1 MSLLWMDYEAE
12 FRTLVEAAFQ
22 QECEDHPAYYAAL
35 SQRVRD
41 IIYRDTRFN
50 IDFLYTSYLLDDEKV
65 MADYGRWLYQLLTP
79 LLKDQTPEETAH
91 YVVEHLAT
99 IQKCVPKVV
108 SPDKQ
113 EKLIHLLECGK
124 ESIRT
129 EVKSTGSVEPRQ
141 FRYEAEIEQYMES
154 LRQKNTRKTLFLV
167 QSFVNRGIP
176 LNDVYVEILAE
187 SMRRV
192 GELWHTAKIT
202 VDTEHYCTSVT
213 QMAMAQMYPLLFSSE
228 RKNRTLLCACPGTE
242 LHEMGARMVADL
254 FENDGWDSIY
264 LGAAVPE
271 EYLLK
276 SVEENKPDL
285 VALSVTMPQH
295 LIACEEL
302 VNAIRK
308 KFPEMKI
315 AVGGRAFERTDGIW
329 KKWPIDLYTTDA
341 RQLLADANALCG
353 GERS

>member
-1 MSLLWMDYEAE
+1 MGLLWMDYEAE
-12 FRTLVEAAFQ
+12 FRALVEAAFQ

-50 IDFLYTSYLLDDEKV
+50 IDFLYTAYLLEDEKI
-65 MADYGRWLYQLLTP
+65 MADYGRWLYQLLEP
-79 LLKDQTPEETAH
+79 LFKDQTPEETAR

-108 SPDKQ
+108 GADKH
-113 EKLIHLLECGK
+113 EMLIHLLECAK

-129 EVKSTGSVEPRQ
+129 EVEHKGSVQPRISK
-141 FRYEAEIEQYMES
+141 YEAEIEQYMSS
-154 LRQKNTRKTLFLV
+154 LLQKNTRKTMFLV
-167 QSFVNRGIP
+167 QEFLHKGIP
-176 LNDVYVEILAE
+176 INDVYVEILAE

-192 GELWHTAKIT
+192 GELWHTAKTT

-213 QMAMAQMYPLLFSSE
+213 QMAMAQMYPMLFASE
-228 RKNRTLLCACPGTE
+228 RKNKTLLCACPGTE

-276 SVEENKPDL
+276 AVEENKPDL

-295 LIACEEL
+295 LIACQNL
-302 VNAIRK
+302 VEAIRR

-315 AVGGRAFERTDGIW
+315 AVGGKAFESTDAIW
-329 KKWPIDLYTTDA
+329 TKWPIDLYTTDA
-341 RQLLADANALCG
+341 RQLLARANEIC
-353 GERS
+353 